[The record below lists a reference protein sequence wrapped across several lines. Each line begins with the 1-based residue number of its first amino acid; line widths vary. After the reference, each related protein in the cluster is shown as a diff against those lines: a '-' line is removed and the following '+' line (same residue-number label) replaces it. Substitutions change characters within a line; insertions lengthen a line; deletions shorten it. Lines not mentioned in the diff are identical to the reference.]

1 MFFCFISSKFQR
13 GFVVFGSGL
22 MALRALVVVAFAG
35 LLAGCSPDY
44 NWREVTLADGLV
56 MAAFPDKP
64 RVQKKTL
71 PFEGHALE
79 FSLTGTV
86 LNDAVFAVGHAP
98 LPPAIGQD
106 ADLRERL
113 YQQTLLSFY
122 GNFGIQPPNPLP
134 RPGQQFDI
142 AGQGPGG
149 PLRLQGVVWVHASS
163 ITEALV
169 TAPADRFPTEPA
181 TQFLNA
187 VKAPGR

>member
-1 MFFCFISSKFQR
+1 M
-13 GFVVFGSGL
+13 VFGSGSK
-22 MALRALVVVAFAG
+22 ALRAIVVMAFAG
-35 LLAGCSPDY
+35 FLAGCSPDY

-64 RVQKKTL
+64 RVQTKTL

-106 ADLRERL
+106 AGLRERV

-122 GNFGIQPPNPLP
+122 GNFGVQPPNPLP